1 MGKREEFEA
10 KQSILK
16 DMDEKDQL
24 RRRKQLTR
32 AGFSEFEIMR
42 VSEPP
47 EILKPLIDE
56 MLPQIPFIIPLRI
69 LSSSWG
75 ETFLR
80 DVRQKG
86 DTYERPN
93 IYGFAV
99 GASIYPLDK
108 TSTIFSEF
116 SPELIILPDGRISF
130 TRSRVYYRGGL
141 NRDISEFSINVQ
153 EQRDFILERMEMEFE
168 RNPAL
173 QKRHNIKGII
183 RRIFSK

>member
-1 MGKREEFEA
+1 MEKREEIEA

-16 DMDEKDQL
+16 GMDEKDQL
-24 RRRKQLTR
+24 RRRKQLAR

-47 EILKPLIDE
+47 EVLKPLIDE
-56 MLPQIPFIIPLRI
+56 MLGQIPFVIPLRI

-86 DTYERPN
+86 GKYEKPN

-99 GASIYPLDK
+99 GAAITPLDK

-130 TRSRVYYRGGL
+130 TRSRVHYRGGL
-141 NRDISEFSINVQ
+141 NRDIGEFSINVQ
-153 EQRDFILERMEMEFE
+153 EQREFILERMEMEFG
-168 RNPAL
+168 RNPKL
-173 QKRHNIKGII
+173 RKKHNIKGIF
-183 RRIFSK
+183 RGIFSK